1 MTPQQTKTETT
12 RKMENNKQ
20 TGALWSWKS
29 QHGRF
34 RVAITL
40 TLWDGFDIGGYSFSA
55 FIKACLSLRSSSSV
69 FRFSNW
75 FSNNLVVAEFPL
87 L

>member
-1 MTPQQTKTETT
+1 MTPQHTKTETT

-34 RVAITL
+34 RVAITW
-40 TLWDGFDIGGYSFSA
+40 TLGEGLDIGGYSFSA
-55 FIKACLSLRSSSSV
+55 FIKAFFSLICSCSDIRLFNS
-69 FRFSNW
+69 FSNK
-75 FSNNLVVAEFPL
+75 LVVPL